1 MHMKK
6 EHDDTSRYRHADT
19 VFYPNGGFYKTAALL
34 HKRKNSLSGDGFF
47 SFPSPGRIFGHINF
61 YAILFPFS

>member
-6 EHDDTSRYRHADT
+6 EHDDTSRYRHADA

-34 HKRKNSLSGDGFF
+34 HKRKPCLATAFF
-47 SFPSPGRIFGHINF
+47 
-61 YAILFPFS
+61 LFRRQTEFSDI